1 MEIWTK
7 QILSASVAI
16 NIYQCLPSFL
26 IYIQYIDKL
35 MFEFFWGKLRI
46 AKGASEILLPS
57 MSLVWLNK

>member
-16 NIYQCLPSFL
+16 NIHQSLPSFL

-35 MFEFFWGKLRI
+35 ILEFF
-46 AKGASEILLPS
+46 
-57 MSLVWLNK
+57 